1 MSGSVTERYL
11 LLGLRLGRHVDGI
24 VDAYYGP
31 PELAEA
37 VASAEPV
44 EPRLLVEDAEALLHG
59 VPDGWLRDQIA
70 GLRTYA
76 GALAGDAATYSD
88 EVEGCYGVRPPFTD
102 EEVFAAAHAE
112 LEQLLPGEGGLADR
126 HERWKQET
134 RVPADRLE
142 PTLAGVIEAARTW
155 TRDAVG
161 LPEGEGVS
169 LEIVHDEPWMAF
181 CEYRGGLQSHISV
194 NGDLPIAAVEL
205 LRLAIHETYPGHH
218 AESCSKDQLLVRGRG
233 WLEETILLVPTP
245 QSLVS
250 EGIASLAPELL
261 LEGKAGPALAA
272 IVHDGGVDF
281 DLPHALA
288 VERALEPCE
297 WAVVNAAVLLH
308 ERGETA
314 TAVQAYLRR
323 WGLLS
328 PELAAHAVR
337 FLEELSSRTYIL
349 TYPAGLA
356 LCRVFVAGEPG
367 RFRRLLTERVRVGEL
382 LAAADARS

>member
-1 MSGSVTERYL
+1 MSRSVAERYL

-44 EPRLLVEDAEALLHG
+44 EPRLLVDDAEALLHE
-59 VPDGWLRDQIA
+59 VPDGWLRDQIG

-76 GALAGDAATYSD
+76 GALAGDTATYSD

-112 LEQLLPGEGGLADR
+112 LEQLLPGDGALADR
-126 HERWKQET
+126 RERWKQET

-142 PTLAGVIEAARTW
+142 PTLAAVIEAARTW
-155 TRDAVG
+155 TRDAFG

-169 LEIVHDEPWMAF
+169 LEIVHDVPWMAF
-181 CEYRGGLQSHISV
+181 CEYLGGLQSHIWV

-218 AESCSKDQLLVRGRG
+218 AESCGKDQLLVRGRG

-250 EGIASLAPELL
+250 EGIACLAPELL
-261 LEGKAGPALAA
+261 LEGEAGPALAA
-272 IVHDGGVDF
+272 IVHDAGVDF
-281 DLPHALA
+281 DLSHALA

-308 ERGETA
+308 ERGETVPD
-314 TAVQAYLRR
+314 VQAYLRR

-328 PELAAHAVR
+328 PEVAAHAVR
-337 FLEELSSRTYIL
+337 FFEEPSSRTYIL

-356 LCRVFVAGEPG
+356 LCRDFVAGDPG
-367 RFRRLLTERVRVGEL
+367 RFRRLLTERVRVGEF